1 VVTQSEEEIGK
12 EIEAVVEEVEYVV
25 GVVHKSLENLNIPT
39 NPVVEPLPIGETS
52 PAAYKLLFGNM
63 AYE

>member
-1 VVTQSEEEIGK
+1 MVTQSEEGIEK
-12 EIEAVVEEVEYVV
+12 ETKEVVEEVESVV
-25 GVVHKSLENLNIPT
+25 GAMHKVLENLNIPT
-39 NPVVEPLPIGETS
+39 NLVVEPSPSGETS